1 MTKYLFILLAYLIG
15 SIPFSYILG
24 KYIKKGD
31 IRKHG
36 SGNLGTTNAF
46 RVFGAIIGIAVL
58 ILDTLKSGILVLAI
72 ANDWFGVDMFHPLIY
87 GSVAVLGHIYPVWMK
102 FKGGKG
108 VASSF
113 GMLIFYYW
121 PIPVLLL
128 PVFVTTLLLSKF
140 ASLASTVVTV
150 CAFIAGVILY
160 FVGVPEIDLYYV
172 VITGLLMLL
181 ILFKHRSNF
190 KRILAGN
197 ENKIEFK
204 KKKKI

>member
-1 MTKYLFILLAYLIG
+1 MLLE
-15 SIPFSYILG
+15 SLG
-24 KYIKKGD
+24 LLLESQY
-31 IRKHG
+31 
-36 SGNLGTTNAF
+36 
-46 RVFGAIIGIAVL
+46 
-58 ILDTLKSGILVLAI
+58 
-72 ANDWFGVDMFHPLIY
+72 DWFGVDMFHPLIY

-150 CAFIAGVILY
+150 CAFIAGIILY